1 MKKILLAITSIAF
14 IAVVVFT
21 STDNKEQPNQ
31 IVKEDTQHLLV
42 RMSDPGGGMG

>member
-1 MKKILLAITSIAF
+1 MKKILMVITSIAF
-14 IAVVVFT
+14 IAVVFT
-21 STDNKEQPNQ
+21 SADNKEQPNQ